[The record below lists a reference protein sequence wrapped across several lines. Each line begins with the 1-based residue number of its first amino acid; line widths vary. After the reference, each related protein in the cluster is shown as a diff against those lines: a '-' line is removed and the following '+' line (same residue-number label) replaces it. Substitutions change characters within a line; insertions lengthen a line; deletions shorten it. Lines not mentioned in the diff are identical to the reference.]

1 MSIRK
6 GSACRVKTI
15 VNRRVASLIKGGYKI
30 KNGKCYKIP
39 VQVSNFLHVTFFY
52 MNY

>member
-15 VNRRVASLIKGGYKI
+15 VNRRVASLIKGYKI